1 MSLRSSWDT
10 RDFILKLKVQKAAQ
24 RRGADW
30 WLFRVPFQL
39 EKRHG
44 SSVQLQPCVVCVL
57 LIEGS
62 ISPSSRGRLPS
73 RARGWLL
80 AGDKVLSLPS
90 SPGCKGTATA
100 QRAGESGGGSTE
112 EEEQNSSCTCSHK
125 SSLLNSLGNS
135 HSTKFRGSLHSAKLA
150 PGGEERK
157 LLGKN
162 N

>member
-1 MSLRSSWDT
+1 MRHT
-10 RDFILKLKVQKAAQ
+10 GFHFEAQ
-24 RRGADW
+24 SAEGSAKERADW

-100 QRAGESGGGSTE
+100 QRAGEIGGGSTE

-135 HSTKFRGSLHSAKLA
+135 HSTKFRGSLHGAKLA